1 MSAAVSLS
9 MTIIGPPHFAD
20 FQVCQLGVAHS
31 GGIERQQQNAMVGS
45 ERRIDS
51 ASQRFNPQ
59 GSLEACRNRFDQ
71 LDSNQG
77 VGT

>member
-1 MSAAVSLS
+1 MRPGGGWRWPRDGCS
-9 MTIIGPPHFAD
+9 GPDTGAR
-20 FQVCQLGVAHS
+20 QLGVAHS
-31 GGIERQQQNAMVGS
+31 GGVERQQQNAMVGS

-59 GSLEACRNRFDQ
+59 GLLEACRNRFDQ
-71 LDSNQG
+71 LDSDQG